1 MIKLPD
7 FKEPIQPTDSK
18 ILDFKNSTL
27 FLISIIVEI
36 INITGSIIAFK
47 TFDKEV
53 IIIIILGI
61 TCLILFVDII
71 VLYIK
76 DRENYFKNVYLTN
89 MYMLLIDNLKDLQTQ
104 TNDLQNKTT
113 DMNKSISSIKAKTS

>member
-36 INITGSIIAFK
+36 INITGSIITFK